1 MMPIFKPGCGRNQH
15 GFTLLEILVAI
26 VVLSIGLLG
35 LAGLQAA
42 SLNNNQTAYYRSI
55 ASQQAY
61 DMADR
66 MRANLGELDKG
77 GVRDGDYDNLTATMP
92 EDPAC
97 IATGTSGCADAS
109 DVAITDQFQWLTSTA
124 ALLPG
129 GAGTV
134 RCAIGPAAT
143 CVTETPNSNRMFDI
157 TVTWTEKGA
166 VFDDPNC
173 PAGTESNTRC
183 FITRFAP

>member
-1 MMPIFKPGCGRNQH
+1 MTPTLKPVCGRSQS

-55 ASQQAY
+55 ATQQAY

-66 MRANLGELDKG
+66 MRANLA
-77 GVRDGDYDNLTATMP
+77 GVGTGDYDGLSGTP
-92 EDPAC
+92 EDPGC
-97 IATGTSGCADAS
+97 IATEDTGCEDLE
-109 DVAITDQFQWLTSTA
+109 DVAATDYFQWRAANA

-129 GAGTV
+129 GNGTV
-134 RCAIGPAAT
+134 T
-143 CVTETPNSNRMFDI
+143 CCSVGTVADGDCVCNASRKFEI
-157 TVTWTEKGA
+157 AVTWTEKATSSAGA
-166 VFDDPNC
+166 ATQSFV
-173 PAGTESNTRC
+173 TR
-183 FITRFAP
+183 IAP

>member
-1 MMPIFKPGCGRNQH
+1 MMPTLNPGCGRSQR

-35 LAGLQAA
+35 LAGLQAV

-66 MRANLGELDKG
+66 VRANLA
-77 GVRDGDYDNLTATMP
+77 GVIAGDYDDLTATLP
-92 EDPAC
+92 ADPGC
-97 IATGTSGCADAS
+97 ISTGTSGCPLA

-143 CVTETPNSNRMFDI
+143 CVTNTANSNRMFDI
-157 TVTWTEKGA
+157 TVTWTEKTS
-166 VFDDPNC
+166 
-173 PAGTESNTRC
+173 AGSATQS
-183 FITRFAP
+183 FVTRFAP

>member
-1 MMPIFKPGCGRNQH
+1 MMPSLKPGCGRSQG

-35 LAGLQAA
+35 LAGLQAV

-66 MRANLGELDKG
+66 MRANLA
-77 GVRDGDYDNLTATMP
+77 GVVANDYDNLTATMP
-92 EDPAC
+92 TNPAC
-97 IATGTSGCADAS
+97 ISTGTSGCTTLE
-109 DVAITDQFQWLTSTA
+109 DVATTDQFQWLTSTA

-143 CVTETPNSNRMFDI
+143 CVTNTANSNRTFDI
-157 TVTWTEKGA
+157 TVTWTEKT
-166 VFDDPNC
+166 
-173 PAGTESNTRC
+173 PAGSATQS
-183 FITRFAP
+183 FVTRFAP

>member
-1 MMPIFKPGCGRNQH
+1 MTPTFKPGCGRNQS

-35 LAGLQAA
+35 LAGLQAV

-55 ASQQAY
+55 ATQQAY

-66 MRANLGELDKG
+66 IRANLA
-77 GVRDGDYDNLTATMP
+77 GVNEGHYDDLSGTP
-92 EDPAC
+92 DDPGC
-97 IATGTSGCADAS
+97 IATDDTGCEDLV
-109 DVAITDQFQWLTSTA
+109 DVKDTDYFQWQTANA

-134 RCAIGPAAT
+134 T
-143 CVTETPNSNRMFDI
+143 CCSEGTVAGGDCVCTANRKFEI
-157 TVTWTEKGA
+157 AVTWTEKATSGVDA
-166 VFDDPNC
+166 ATQNFV
-173 PAGTESNTRC
+173 TR
-183 FITRFAP
+183 IAP